1 VATIQEDV
9 MAKAQK
15 ITPFLWFDGNAEE
28 AVEHYLTLFPGSRV
42 TNVVRWGKGGPAPE
56 GSVMNVSF
64 ELAGQSFH
72 ALNGG
77 PAYKFTPAISLFVSC
92 EDQKEVDGL
101 WSRILANGGK
111 EVQCGWI
118 TDKYGVSWQIIPAAL
133 PRLMGDP
140 DPVKAGRVAQAMM
153 TMQKIDVAALE
164 RAYAG

>member
-1 VATIQEDV
+1 

-42 TNVVRWGKGGPAPE
+42 TKVVRWGKGGPAPE

-77 PAYKFTPAISLFVSC
+77 PVYKFTPAISFFVSC
-92 EDQKEVDGL
+92 EDQKEVDRL
-101 WSRILANGGK
+101 WEQILANGGK

-118 TDKYGVSWQIIPAAL
+118 TDKYGLSWQIIPDAL

-140 DPVKAGRVAQAMM
+140 DPVKAGRVGQAMM
-153 TMQKIDVAALE
+153 TMQKIDIAALE